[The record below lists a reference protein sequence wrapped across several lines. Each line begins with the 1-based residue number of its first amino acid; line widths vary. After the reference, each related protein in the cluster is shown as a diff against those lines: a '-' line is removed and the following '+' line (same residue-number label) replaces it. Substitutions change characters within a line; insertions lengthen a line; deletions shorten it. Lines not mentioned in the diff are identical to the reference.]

1 MKRYLPILILICLSV
16 TAWFLGLHHYL
27 SFDALRAH
35 HEKIDAYITLY
46 PTASALLYMGVYITI
61 VGLSIPGAT
70 FMTLVGGLL
79 FGQLVGT
86 CCVVMSATI
95 GATILFISAK
105 LASQDILWQK
115 AGPWVEKMKR
125 GFQEDAFFYLLT
137 VRLIPIFP
145 FVAINLVAAVLQ
157 VPLKT
162 FMITT
167 FIGIIP
173 GTFIYVSI
181 GDALKDVLL
190 SPVFTSKI
198 VLEPKLLLALGG
210 LGILSLL
217 PVFYKRFGKR

>member
-1 MKRYLPILILICLSV
+1 MKRYLPLLILICLSF
-16 TAWFLGLHHYL
+16 TAWFFGLHHYL

-46 PTASALLYMGVYITI
+46 PVASVLFYMGAYISI

-70 FMTLVGGLL
+70 FMTLIGGML
-79 FGQLVGT
+79 FGQILGT
-86 CCVVMSATI
+86 CAVVVSATT
-95 GATILFISAK
+95 GATILFIIAK

-115 AGPWVEKMKR
+115 AGPWIEKMKR

-157 VPLKT
+157 IPLKT
-162 FMITT
+162 FVITT

-173 GTFIYVSI
+173 GSFIFVSI
-181 GDALKDVLL
+181 GDALKDVIL
-190 SPVFTSKI
+190 SPVFTPKI
-198 VLEPKLLLALGG
+198 VLEPKMLLALMG

-217 PVFYKRFGKR
+217 PVLYKRFSKR